1 VIRFVS
7 EKNLVDDPL
16 RILRAFR
23 FSSVLGFE
31 ICEESVELIEKQ
43 KDKIYLPAVE
53 RRNVE
58 IVKLFGGKYAH
69 NVLLQMDKIG
79 LVEKLFPDMKFV
91 KKVPPNTH
99 HHLDLFHHSL
109 ETVRQIQLIYEN
121 SNEFVKSHL
130 ESIDFGGDSRLAH
143 LKFAGFLH
151 DIGKFSTWTIEGE
164 RHRFIK
170 HDEVG
175 SEMSKKTLRVSK
187 FSKKQIDYISFIIR
201 NHIYPSS
208 VISSPNLSEK
218 VYMRYVRKAGD
229 NAVDL
234 IVVAMADRLSARGK
248 AITDEMVAQNIS
260 GLEKLLQFYIDVKP
274 TLRELPK
281 LLSGD
286 EIMDI
291 KKIKPSAE
299 LGRIIKQLHEA
310 QLDGDILTKQ
320 QAIDFVMKI

>member
-1 VIRFVS
+1 
-7 EKNLVDDPL
+7 
-16 RILRAFR
+16 
-23 FSSVLGFE
+23 
-31 ICEESVELIEKQ
+31 
-43 KDKIYLPAVE
+43 
-53 RRNVE
+53 
-58 IVKLFGGKYAH
+58 
-69 NVLLQMDKIG
+69 
-79 LVEKLFPDMKFV
+79 
-91 KKVPPNTH
+91 
-99 HHLDLFHHSL
+99 
-109 ETVRQIQLIYEN
+109 LIYEN

-143 LKFAGFLH
+143 LKFAAFLH